1 MKRLILALSL
11 CLLLCGCAAEDPI
24 PEITTI
30 PTTATEPAST
40 IPSGLYD
47 PNSSLEAETAG
58 GVKVYPLG
66 MENVR
71 DVLPYQD
78 SVLVLSG
85 ADNETVITQLSGES
99 LYPEKSF
106 TVDTYLYAGD
116 FHFHDSSISFFHP
129 VKECTTVMS
138 LPLQEIRSIPAPEG
152 LVGIP
157 MLSQDQS
164 VLYYCTADSV
174 RALDLASGISRLL
187 KEISCQEI
195 SIRGLYLQDTVVL
208 VQLVDESGLWRSL
221 YLSTEDGRILWDDYG
236 ELFLRSSDSSYFATY
251 YGGSYPMQL
260 FGTAEGMAAELMP
273 LHPESSCFYLPH
285 SNAVVTAAY
294 TGGTQDLDYYDLA
307 SGLRTGTVSFPVDH
321 YIHSITEGRNGRV
334 FFLRYEESYGCDV
347 LYSWD
352 PVMTLTGDKTVYTA
366 PHYTAEAPDYAALE
380 ECANYAQELSQ
391 KHGVDIRVYKAAASI
406 EPIDYNLVPE
416 HNAIILRRELE
427 LLDKHL
433 QNYPEGFL
441 TTLAGHFDGLRICIV
456 GRLEGSAEAG
466 SLEEAA
472 GIQFWDGQTACI
484 ALAAY
489 MDTEYAL
496 YHEMSHLIDSV
507 VLTQSNGYDRWE
519 TLNPGDFTYDYD
531 YVRNADRDGS
541 AYLQPGREYFIDAYS
556 MSYPKEDRA
565 RIMEYAMT
573 DGNGHKF
580 ESRAMQK
587 KLLTLCEAIRDA
599 FGLKK
604 SPETFLWEQYLTT
617 NLAYTE

>member
-1 MKRLILALSL
+1 MKKLICLLL
-11 CLLLCGCAAEDPI
+11 CLLLCGCSGEAPAEEVVTQPPAAE
-24 PEITTI
+24 
-30 PTTATEPAST
+30 TEPAPT
-40 IPSGLYD
+40 QPAGTYD
-47 PNSSLEAETAG
+47 PLSTWEAETYGA
-58 GVKVYPLG
+58 VKVYPLNLK
-66 MENVR
+66 NVR
-71 DVLPYQD
+71 DVLLFQD

-85 ADNETVITQLSGES
+85 ADNETVITQLSGET

-116 FHFHDSSISFFHP
+116 FHFHDNSISFFHP
-129 VKECTTVMS
+129 TEKRIVTMS
-138 LPLQEIRSIPAPEG
+138 LPLQEIRSVPAPEG
-152 LVGIP
+152 LVGTP

-164 VLYYCTADSV
+164 ALFYCTADSV
-174 RALDLASGISRLL
+174 RALDLDSGISRLL

-195 SIRGLYLQDTVVL
+195 SIGGLYLQDTVVL
-208 VQLVDESGLWRSL
+208 VQLVDKSGLWSSL

-236 ELFLRSSDSSYFATY
+236 ELFLRSSDSGYFATY

-260 FGTAEGMAAELMP
+260 FGTSDGMATDLMP
-273 LHPESSCFYLPH
+273 LHPESSCFYLPN

-294 TGGTQDLDYYDLA
+294 TGGTQDLDYYDLT

-321 YIHSITEGRNGRV
+321 YIHSITEGKNGRV

-391 KHGVDIRVYKAAASI
+391 KHGVDIRVYKSAASI

-416 HNAIILRRELE
+416 HNAIVLRRELE
-427 LLDKHL
+427 RLDKHL
-433 QNYPEGFL
+433 LNYPEGFL
-441 TTLAGHFDGLRICIV
+441 ATLSGHFNGLRICIV

-466 SLEEAA
+466 SLEEAS

-541 AYLQPGREYFIDAYS
+541 QYLQSGRENFIDTYS
-556 MSYPKEDRA
+556 MSFPKEDRA

-573 DGNGHKF
+573 DGNGHMF

-599 FGLKK
+599 FDLKK

-617 NLAYTE
+617 SLAYTE